1 MVEPQ
6 GRIPVLTHRDLH
18 DQRGAEGVGDVA
30 HLSLPALSDDA
41 SGRARLLAAAVDIV
55 ATQGAAS
62 LRVTDVVKRAGVS
75 LGLIAHHFGGRHG
88 LIAEAQVAL
97 FMGAVSEDLQAME
110 TLLDIS
116 DDRTFLLEGFRRITL
131 RLLDPDRI
139 SVRALRVSSLGSA
152 HGTSELRE
160 RLRKAATGFLDRMER
175 FVARL
180 QVAGIIRRDRNSR
193 AIATFVQAYGLGM
206 VLADLDQQPPSREEL
221 AAVIDDLLEYIFL
234 QAE

>member
-75 LGLIAHHFGGRHG
+75 LGLIAHHFGGRQG
-88 LIAEAQVAL
+88 LVAEAQVAL
-97 FMGAVSEDLQAME
+97 FEGAVNEDLTALE
-110 TLLDIS
+110 TLLNIS
-116 DDRTFLLEGFRRITL
+116 SERAFLLEGFRRITL
-131 RLLDPDRI
+131 RLLDPERI
-139 SVRALRVSSLGSA
+139 PVRALRLSSLGSA
-152 HGTSELRE
+152 HGTTELRE
-160 RLRKAATGFLDRMER
+160 RLRKAATRLLDRMENLI
-175 FVARL
+175 ARL
-180 QVAGIIRRDRNSR
+180 QATGIIRQDRNSR
-193 AIATFVQAYGLGM
+193 AVATFLQAYALGM
-206 VLADLDQQPPSREEL
+206 VIADLDQQPPSREEL